1 MSYCLVPFLV
11 TFLNLPLALYSVAFP
26 KSGQKLPFSI
36 NPSLYRLCRASK
48 FHGKL
53 HHWMFFFSP
62 MCLCIHV
69 TVYAGDLLKCK
80 CSRPLCD
87 QSYCH
92 TNFKCYKSISVHSNE
107 EEEVMFGCYEKGGPA
122 DRFNACNNG
131 TLDIPTHKIRCC
143 NDNDMCNEDLDVTL
157 GGSPTTPPVTQSP
170 SPTGMLYFVPL

>member
-1 MSYCLVPFLV
+1 
-11 TFLNLPLALYSVAFP
+11 
-26 KSGQKLPFSI
+26 
-36 NPSLYRLCRASK
+36 
-48 FHGKL
+48 
-53 HHWMFFFSP
+53 MFFFSP
-62 MCLCIHV
+62 MCLCIHI

-131 TLDIPTHKIRCC
+131 TLDTPTHKIRCC

-157 GGSPTTPPVTQSP
+157 GGPESSSPTTPPVTQSP
-170 SPTGMLYFVPL
+170 SPTGMLYLYPYSHFCSIYTHEVCHEIYVCACLYIVYHHCASAHMFL